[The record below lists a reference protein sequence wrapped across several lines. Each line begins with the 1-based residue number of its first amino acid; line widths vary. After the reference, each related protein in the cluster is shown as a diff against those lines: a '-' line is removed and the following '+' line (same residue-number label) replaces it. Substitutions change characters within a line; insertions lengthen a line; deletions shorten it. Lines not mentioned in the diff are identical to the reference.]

1 MRIVPYLDNL
11 PPSLCSTLH
20 YRRDSTRILK
30 HGQRICHQRTER
42 QHQQVLRKISVNVFD
57 EATNVSTTRSTW
69 LNPGCPDCAST
80 PQRRS

>member
-1 MRIVPYLDNL
+1 MASASFTSERNG
-11 PPSLCSTLH
+11 S
-20 YRRDSTRILK
+20 
-30 HGQRICHQRTER
+30 HQL
-42 QHQQVLRKISVNVFD
+42 VLRKISVNVFD